1 MLIIRHLQL
10 LIFIVLA
17 GFGSYATTN
26 NLEGSSKLAYGA
38 VSGKVIDKTTGE
50 TIIGANVIIEGTTT
64 GVSTGLDGDFTL
76 ANLPAGSLNIQVSFI
91 SYDPVIIERVRVEGG
106 KTTHLD
112 VVLQEANVSIEG
124 VQVTARRVTHTD
136 MSVIAAIR
144 ASNLVVNGISAQQIS
159 RSQDSDAASVVKR
172 IPGVTIIDDRFIM
185 IRGLAERYN
194 ATMLHNVFA
203 PSMEADIKS
212 FSFDVIPSNLI
223 DRIMIYKSPAPDLP
237 GDFAGGVVKIYTKS
251 VQPENGISLNYSS
264 GYDPSVS
271 FNSFSTQR
279 KGDLHWLGFNDGY
292 NALPGEFPGNIRSI
306 ANNPDA
312 LTTAGQSLRNNWVAQ
327 EYNGGLNHSMNISSA
342 YKFRLG
348 KAELSNIT
356 ALTYSNSK
364 SIDNVSRADFN
375 AYEPSLQR
383 KSYIYEFTD
392 QQNAQKIRS
401 GMIHNWAINLGKDHM
416 VEFKNQFNQLSN
428 SQYVFRT
435 GPMYDF
441 GYYANSHSFHNVYR
455 GLYSGQIDGTHKFF
469 NEKTTIEWMAGYG
482 YSFRDEPDYRRF
494 RSDLDTDTRDL
505 TLYVPFGAAA
515 TYFMGRFYSEMEEKS
530 TTAGATITQR
540 LVFASRPNFVPE
552 ISIGFFHEDKGR
564 SFISRNIGYVRA
576 NTLKFDQ
583 SLLDVGV
590 DSLFHVSNINLDTG
604 IKIDEQ
610 TNPSDSY
617 DAYNTLNAGF
627 LKLNIPFTRKI
638 RLVAGVRLEDNV
650 QSMHSFT
657 LTNQPIDVVYPVTS
671 LLPSANLSYNFTD
684 KMLFRIAYGKT
695 LNRPEFREL
704 APFGFYDFSFN
715 LVKKGNE
722 LLQTAYIQNFDLR
735 WEWYPKMGEM
745 ITVGLFHKYFERPI
759 ESSFV
764 PGGGSGGIKTF
775 SFSNADS
782 GISQGI
788 EVEVRKSLAGI
799 SNIKFLDDLTVL
811 FNTALIHSAVELGE
825 AGLAQS
831 VTERP
836 MQGQSPYI
844 VNAGLYYRNE
854 KINMQVNLLY
864 NVIGRRLFIIG
875 YDDYP
880 DIYEMPRNHID
891 LTITKG
897 IGRKVELKA
906 GVRDLLNDHVILMQ
920 DANRDGTFDL
930 KSDQVIQKYR
940 PGNLF
945 TLGLSYKI

>member
-1 MLIIRHLQL
+1 MLTIRQL
-10 LIFIVLA
+10 RIIVLCIFSVTA
-17 GFGSYATTN
+17 LHINAYSLTDI
-26 NLEGSSKLAYGA
+26 SKLAYGQ
-38 VSGKVIDKTTGE
+38 VSGKVLDKSTGE
-50 TIIGANVIIEGTTT
+50 TIIGANVIIEGTTV
-64 GVSTGLDGDFTL
+64 GVATGLEGEFILPNIPVGD
-76 ANLPAGSLNIQVSFI
+76 LNIQVSFI
-91 SYDPVIIERVRVEGG
+91 SYEPVIIENVKIEGG

-112 VVLQEANVSIEG
+112 VVLQETNVSLEG
-124 VQVTARRVTHTD
+124 VQVTARRVTHTE

-144 ASNLVVNGISAQQIS
+144 ASNLVVNGISSQQIS
-159 RSQDSDAASVVKR
+159 RSQDSDAAAVVRR

-185 IRGLAERYN
+185 IRGLSERYN

-223 DRIMIYKSPAPDLP
+223 DRIMIYKSPSPDLP

-251 VQPENGISLNYSS
+251 FQPENGVSVNYSS
-264 GYDPSVS
+264 SYDPSVS
-271 FNSFSTQR
+271 MGPFRTQR

-292 NALPGEFPGNIRSI
+292 NSLPDAFPENIRSI
-306 ANNPDA
+306 ANNPQA
-312 LTTAGQSLRNNWVAQ
+312 LTEAGRSMRNNWVAQ
-327 EYNGGLNHSMNISSA
+327 EYNGGLNHSMNISA
-342 YKFRLG
+342 GYKFKLG
-348 KAELSNIT
+348 KAELANVT
-356 ALTYSNSK
+356 AITYSNSK

-375 AYEPSLQR
+375 SYEPNLKQ
-383 KSYIYEFTD
+383 KSYIYEFND
-392 QQNAQKIRS
+392 QQNSQKIRT
-401 GMIHNWAINLGKDHM
+401 GLIHNWALNIDKNHA

-455 GLYSGQIDGTHKFF
+455 GIYSGQVDGTHKFF
-469 NEKTTIEWMAGYG
+469 NEKTTVEWMAGYG

-494 RSDLDTDTRDL
+494 RSDLDTDTRDV

-515 TYFMGRFYSEMEEKS
+515 TYFMGRFFSEMEEKS
-530 TTAGATITQR
+530 TTANASITQR
-540 LVFASRPNFVPE
+540 LTFPSNPNFIPE
-552 ISIGFFHEDKGR
+552 ISLGFFHEDKGR
-564 SFISRNIGYVRA
+564 TFVSRNIGYVRA
-576 NTLKFDQ
+576 NSLNFNQ
-583 SLLDVGV
+583 SLLDVGIET
-590 DSLFHVSNINLDTG
+590 LFQTNNINNDSG

-617 DAYNTLNAGF
+617 EAYNTLNAAY
-627 LKLNIPFTRKI
+627 LKLNIPLSRKI
-638 RLVAGVRLEDNV
+638 RLVTGVRLEDNT

-657 LTNQPIDVVYPVTS
+657 LTNQPIDVTYPVTS
-671 LLPSANLSYNFTD
+671 LLPSTNLSYNFTD
-684 KMLFRIAYGKT
+684 KMLFRFAYGKT

-735 WEWYPKMGEM
+735 WEWYPKIGEM

-788 EVEVRKSLAGI
+788 ELEARKSLAGLT
-799 SNIKFLDDLTVL
+799 NINFLNDLTVL

-825 AGLAQS
+825 AGLAQA

-854 KINMQVNLLY
+854 QANIQVNLLY
-864 NVIGRRLFIIG
+864 NVIGKRLFIIG

-897 IGRKVELKA
+897 IGNKLDLKA
-906 GVRDLLNDHVILMQ
+906 GVRDLLNDNIILMQ
-920 DANRDGTFDL
+920 DANRDGIFD
-930 KSDQVIQKYR
+930 KKTDQVIQKFR
-940 PGNLF
+940 PGTTF
-945 TLGLSYKI
+945 SLGLSYRI

>member
-1 MLIIRHLQL
+1 MHIKAYSLTD
-10 LIFIVLA
+10 F
-17 GFGSYATTN
+17 
-26 NLEGSSKLAYGA
+26 SKLAYGQ
-38 VSGKVIDKTTGE
+38 VSGKVLDKNTGE
-50 TIIGANVIIEGTTT
+50 TIIGANVIIEGTTV
-64 GVSTGLDGDFTL
+64 GVATGLEGEFSLPNIPVGD
-76 ANLPAGSLNIQVSFI
+76 LNIQVSFI
-91 SYDPVIIERVRVEGG
+91 SYEPVIIENVKIEGG

-112 VVLQEANVSIEG
+112 VVLQETNVSLEG
-124 VQVTARRVTHTD
+124 VQVTARRVTHTE

-144 ASNLVVNGISAQQIS
+144 ASNLVVNGISSQQIS
-159 RSQDSDAASVVKR
+159 RSQDTDAAAVVRR

-185 IRGLAERYN
+185 IRGLSERYN

-203 PSMEADIKS
+203 PSMESDIRS

-223 DRIMIYKSPAPDLP
+223 DRIMIYKSPSPDLP

-251 VQPENGISLNYSS
+251 FQPENGVSVNYSS
-264 GYDPSVS
+264 SYDPSVS
-271 FNSFSTQR
+271 MGPFRTQR

-292 NALPGEFPGNIRSI
+292 NSLPDAFPENLRSI
-306 ANNPDA
+306 ANNPEA
-312 LTTAGQSLRNNWVAQ
+312 LTEAGRSLRNNWVAQ
-327 EYNGGLNHSMNISSA
+327 EYNGGLNHSMNVSA
-342 YKFRLG
+342 GYKFNIG
-348 KAELSNIT
+348 KAELANIT
-356 ALTYSNSK
+356 AITYSNSK
-364 SIDNVSRADFN
+364 SVDNVSRADFN
-375 AYEPSLQR
+375 SYEPNLKQ
-383 KSYIYEFTD
+383 KSYIYEFND
-392 QQNAQKIRS
+392 QQNSQKIRT
-401 GMIHNWAINLGKDHM
+401 GLIHNWALNIDKNHA

-455 GLYSGQIDGTHKFF
+455 GIYSGQVDGTHKFF
-469 NEKTTIEWMAGYG
+469 NEKTTVEWMAGYG

-494 RSDLDTDTRDL
+494 RSDFDTDSHDV

-515 TYFMGRFYSEMEEKS
+515 TYFMGRFYSEMEEISK
-530 TTAGATITQR
+530 TANASITQR
-540 LVFASRPNFVPE
+540 ITFPTKPNFVPE
-552 ISIGFFHEDKGR
+552 ISVGFFHEDKGR

-576 NTLKFDQ
+576 NTLQFDQ
-583 SLLDVGV
+583 ALLDVGI
-590 DSLFHVSNINLDTG
+590 DSLFHTNNINLGSG

-617 DAYNTLNAGF
+617 EAYNTLNAAY

-638 RLVAGVRLEDNV
+638 RLVTGLRLEDNT

-684 KMLFRIAYGKT
+684 KMLFRFAYGKT

-735 WEWYPKMGEM
+735 WEWYPKTGEI
-745 ITVGLFHKYFERPI
+745 ITVGLFHKYFDRPI

-782 GISQGI
+782 GISQGV
-788 EVEVRKSLAGI
+788 EVEVRKSLAGLTKI
-799 SNIKFLDDLTVL
+799 NFLDDLTVL
-811 FNTALIHSAVELGE
+811 FNTAVIHSAVELGE
-825 AGLAQS
+825 AGLAQA
-831 VTERP
+831 VTQRP

-844 VNAGLYYRNE
+844 VNVGLYYRNE
-854 KINMQVNLLY
+854 KASLQVNALY
-864 NVIGRRLFIIG
+864 NIIGRRLFIIG

-880 DIYEMPRNHID
+880 DIYEMPRNHVD
-891 LTITKG
+891 LTVTKG
-897 IGRKVELKA
+897 IGRKLELKA
-906 GVRDLLNDHVILMQ
+906 GVRDLLNDHFMLMQ
-920 DANRDGTFDL
+920 DANRDGIFDQD
-930 KSDQVIQKYR
+930 SDQVIQRFR
-940 PGNLF
+940 PGTTF
-945 TLGLSYKI
+945 SLGLSYKL